1 MSIDVSWRLA
11 DRHSSSRNFTVR
23 NQIRSEIQ
31 SISPLDEIEKKTQSD
46 VLAWIDSGAELCRLE
61 KPATPD
67 KHLVAYFP
75 VIDGDYL
82 LLVDHIN
89 AQLWLPAGGHV
100 EPGEHPKNTARREAN
115 EELSIQ
121 AEFLFEKPLLLTSTT
136 TVGKTAGHTDVS
148 IWYALK
154 GDRNEEIFFDESE
167 FMAVQWFR
175 KDAVP
180 YDRTDPELKRFI
192 AKLYALV
199 P

>member
-1 MSIDVSWRLA
+1 M
-11 DRHSSSRNFTVR
+11 R